1 MLCEICCKKFHQERI
16 EFSSGLNVILGTN
29 AGDNSIGK
37 STFMLIID
45 YVFGGNTYSDA
56 VDILKNVGEH
66 DICFKFK
73 FANGEFYF
81 ARSIMERNTVWKC
94 DQEYNKKEAIQLDE
108 YCKWLSKMYDT
119 EMYDLS
125 FRNAVGRYIRVY
137 GKENCNEKRPLQYFH
152 KENDKE
158 SILVLLKLFGRY
170 KTIEKIALRADSS
183 KKTYETFTKAQKL
196 NYIAKIG
203 KREYRNNEKEIE
215 RLSQEIENL
224 SKELDSGLLD
234 INSASSDEAITIK
247 NQLTQIKRL
256 RSSIIG
262 KLATIKENETYEFSS
277 TTESTHE
284 LQEFFPNVNIKHID
298 EIENFHKK
306 IALVFKNELHEERRN
321 LERQIKD
328 YNVTIEDLEAR
339 LKGLIGNPNLSK
351 IILQKHSNLLKNIER
366 LKQENEAFCKA
377 EELLSIKKA
386 DEESLLKVKLEQLG
400 IIEKNINAEMDLIN
414 KKLYIEHYNAPII
427 HFTESNYIFT
437 TPNDTGTGVAYKGL
451 VVFDLAIAHLTK
463 LPILVHD
470 SVLLKQISDEAV
482 GNIIKQYISC
492 NKQVFVALDKQDSYS
507 KETSDLLDQYAK
519 IKLYP
524 NGGELFGYSWGKKP
538 EDK

>member
-1 MLCEICCKKFHQERI
+1 MLCEIRCKKFHQERI

-45 YVFGGNTYSDA
+45 YVFGGNKYSDA

-73 FANGEFYF
+73 FANGEFNF

-119 EMYDLS
+119 DMYDLS

-158 SILVLLKLFGRY
+158 SILVLLKLFERY
-170 KTIEKIALRADSS
+170 KTIEEVALRADSS
-183 KKTYETFTKAQKL
+183 KKAYETFTKAQKL

-234 INSASSDEAITIK
+234 INSASSDEAIAIK

-277 TTESTHE
+277 TTASTHE
-284 LQEFFPNVNIKHID
+284 LQKFFPNVNIKHID

-306 IALVFKNELHEERRN
+306 IALVFKKELHEERLN

-328 YNVTIEDLEAR
+328 YNVTIEDLETK
-339 LKGLIGNPNLSK
+339 LKGLISNPNLSK
-351 IILQKHSNLLKNIER
+351 IIL
-366 LKQENEAFCKA
+366 
-377 EELLSIKKA
+377 
-386 DEESLLKVKLEQLG
+386 
-400 IIEKNINAEMDLIN
+400 
-414 KKLYIEHYNAPII
+414 
-427 HFTESNYIFT
+427 
-437 TPNDTGTGVAYKGL
+437 
-451 VVFDLAIAHLTK
+451 
-463 LPILVHD
+463 
-470 SVLLKQISDEAV
+470 
-482 GNIIKQYISC
+482 
-492 NKQVFVALDKQDSYS
+492 
-507 KETSDLLDQYAK
+507 
-519 IKLYP
+519 
-524 NGGELFGYSWGKKP
+524 
-538 EDK
+538 